1 MPVDSLLSNILRLFS
16 YVLTYLSVL
25 SLTSSRGLI
34 LIFVREEEEEEET
47 FCFLLHLL
55 EGVKGI
61 GELSSRAGAPS
72 ILCKR
77 SKCN

>member
-34 LIFVREEEEEEET
+34 LIFVREEEEET

>member
-34 LIFVREEEEEEET
+34 LIFVREEEET